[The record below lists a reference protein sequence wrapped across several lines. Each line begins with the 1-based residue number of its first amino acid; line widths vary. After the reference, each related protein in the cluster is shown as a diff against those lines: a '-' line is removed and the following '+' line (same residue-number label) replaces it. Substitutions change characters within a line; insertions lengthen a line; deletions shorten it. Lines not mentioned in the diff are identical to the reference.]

1 MLGLPVLLQFL
12 EFAQTH
18 IYWVDDSIQAY
29 RPLLS
34 PSPTAFS
41 LSQKPG
47 LFPMIWLFT
56 TGGQSIG
63 TSASVSVLPMNIQNW
78 FPLELSG
85 LIFLQSKRLSRVF
98 SNTTVQKHQF
108 FGAQLSLS
116 ILWYSAFFIVQLSHP
131 YVTTGKTIALTRWTF
146 VGKAM
151 SVLFNMLSR
160 FVIAYFPRSKHLL
173 ISWLQ

>member
-85 LIFLQSKRLSRVF
+85 WISLQFKGLSRVF
-98 SNTTVQKHQF
+98 SNTTVQQHQF
-108 FGAQLSLS
+108 FSAQLSLQS
-116 ILWYSAFFIVQLSHP
+116 NSHIHAWLLE
-131 YVTTGKTIALTRWTF
+131 KTVALTRWTF
-146 VGKAM
+146 VSKVM
-151 SVLFNMLSR
+151 SHNVWGHCETLLKS
-160 FVIAYFPRSKHLL
+160 SKV
-173 ISWLQ
+173 